1 MDQRAKFNTGTS
13 PVIREYS
20 VQASDQTRGF
30 LMTQVYTS

>member
-13 PVIREYS
+13 PVREYS
-20 VQASDQTRGF
+20 VQASDKTRGF